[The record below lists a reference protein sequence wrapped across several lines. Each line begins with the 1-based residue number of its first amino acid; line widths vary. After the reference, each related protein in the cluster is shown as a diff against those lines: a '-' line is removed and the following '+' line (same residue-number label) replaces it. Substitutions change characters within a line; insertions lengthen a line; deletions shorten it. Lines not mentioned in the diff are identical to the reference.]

1 MEYIIFLFLG
11 GFIEWLL
18 LGYLVFQI
26 MRGRRVELQMI
37 EEISQELKIV
47 KQEITELKSF

>member
-11 GFIEWLL
+11 GFIGWSC

-26 MRGRRVELQMI
+26 IRSRRVELQMI
-37 EEISQELKIV
+37 EEISQELKLV